1 MRRGRASWGSLVQTE
16 TRPGVDSIGDAI
28 MLKVKQISLAL
39 EIARLTRESPAAGF
53 GGRAA
58 AASILAPM

>member
-1 MRRGRASWGSLVQTE
+1 MRAE
-16 TRPGVDSIGDAI
+16 TRPGVDSVGDAI
-28 MLKVKQISLAL
+28 VLKIKQIISTLG
-39 EIARLTRESPAAGF
+39 IARLTRESPAAGF